1 MLALAGE
8 ALENPHGK
16 HDETANLVC
25 AAGNQSLQFLETLGS
40 LHKLLVKSC
49 YMYLE
54 SRDMRTL
61 VFSVNRGL
69 GVREAQLT
77 GFRDGTDG
85 EVAGV
90 EKSQFEIHHLLAQ
103 LSDESVARIG
113 IGGSRLGT
121 RGGDA
126 IV

>member
-1 MLALAGE
+1 
-8 ALENPHGK
+8 
-16 HDETANLVC
+16 
-25 AAGNQSLQFLETLGS
+25 
-40 LHKLLVKSC
+40 
-49 YMYLE
+49 
-54 SRDMRTL
+54 MRTL

-85 EVAGV
+85 KVTGV
-90 EKSQFEIHHLLAQ
+90 KKSQFEIHHLLAQ
-103 LSDESVARIG
+103 LGDERVARIG
-113 IGGSRLGT
+113 IGDGCIGT